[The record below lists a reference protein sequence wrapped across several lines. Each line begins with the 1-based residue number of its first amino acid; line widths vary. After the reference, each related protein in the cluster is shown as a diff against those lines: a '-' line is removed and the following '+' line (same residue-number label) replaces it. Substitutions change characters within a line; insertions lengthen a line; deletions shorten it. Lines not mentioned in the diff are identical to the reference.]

1 MRTISL
7 YKSNEFDK
15 SFFEAYSKFKH
26 GSKTQARAFGKSVA
40 SVCSFP
46 ENSSLAFYSA
56 PYKNIFT
63 ASNSF
68 MNYLLSSCSHQ
79 FMERKI
85 SVKQGKINRKYSY
98 DNDYGKMTKE
108 ERKKAISSDLFEIDK
123 SVLKPE
129 DILIF
134 VDDIKITG
142 GHEDRMKELVQREG
156 IENDII
162 FVYLAE
168 YTGVDATIEHALNH
182 YSVNSLLDVNDI
194 IRNEEFDFNTRVVK
208 YILKAEIEH
217 FVPFIKY
224 QSDTFQET
232 LYSLSILNE
241 YHLNP
246 MYKANFEILK
256 NLLKH

>member
-7 YKSNEFDK
+7 YKSNEFDEP
-15 SFFEAYSKFKH
+15 FFDAYSKFKH
-26 GSKTQARAFGKSVA
+26 GSKTQARIFGKLVA
-40 SVCSFP
+40 NVCSFP

-56 PYKNIFT
+56 PHKNIHT
-63 ASNSF
+63 ASNCF

-98 DNDYGKMTKE
+98 DNDYGNMSKE

-123 SVLKPE
+123 SVIKLE
-129 DILIF
+129 DTLIF

-142 GHEDRMKELVQREG
+142 GHEERMIELVKREG
-156 IENDII
+156 IQNDII

-168 YTGVDATIEHALNH
+168 YTGEEPTIEHRLNH
-182 YSVNSLLDVNDI
+182 HSVNTLLDVNHI
-194 IRNEEFDFNTRVVK
+194 IRNEEFEFNTRVVK

-224 QSDTFQET
+224 QSDIFQET

-241 YHLNP
+241 YHNNSK
-246 MYKANFEILK
+246 YKSNFEILK
-256 NLLKH
+256 NLLNN